1 MVLTQTHN
9 ATLGT
14 DSLSKTTIQQFFLSP
29 PQAQK
34 NLITSPPSPPPK
46 ADKLQ
51 ESPLTCLNS
60 YSSDLTEPKCHKTKQ

>member
-29 PQAQK
+29 PPPQAQK
-34 NLITSPPSPPPK
+34 NLITSPPPK